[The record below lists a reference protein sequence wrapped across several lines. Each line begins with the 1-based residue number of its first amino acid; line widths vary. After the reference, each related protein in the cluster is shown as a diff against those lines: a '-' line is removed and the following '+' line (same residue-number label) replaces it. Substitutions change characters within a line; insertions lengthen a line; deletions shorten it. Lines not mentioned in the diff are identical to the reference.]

1 MVQLTLGTAQFGMN
15 YGFTNTRGKLNIEEV
30 GEIINYAVE
39 NGINN
44 FDTAQAYGDSE
55 KVLGE
60 FLSDLP
66 DAKVMTKLLN
76 NSKNY
81 YTTKDVS
88 FWEENFQKS
97 LDNLRINKIDSFL
110 IHNAN
115 DLKKEGK
122 DLLEEW
128 LESLLKRN
136 LINRLGISIY
146 SKSDLRNISLEKYN
160 LIQMPISIYDQRLIK
175 DNTCIDLFK
184 KDIAIHAR
192 SILFQGLL
200 LVNSEEWP
208 HKISARFKSHHRQL
222 FGSLGKKSI
231 LELTFNFIKNNQFIQ
246 SSLIGVTSL
255 EELKEIVQ
263 IKDNLKNLKKDFLD
277 LSWDNDSDLDP
288 RLW

>member
-60 FLSDLP
+60 FLPDFP

-81 YTTKDVS
+81 YTRNDVS
-88 FWEENFQKS
+88 FWEMNFQKS

-122 DLLEEW
+122 ELLEEW
-128 LESLLKRN
+128 LESLLRRN

-146 SKSDLRNISLEKYN
+146 SKSDLINISLEKYN

-175 DNTCIDLFK
+175 DNTCINLSK
-184 KDIAIHAR
+184 QNIAIHAR

-200 LVNSEEWP
+200 LVKSEEWP
-208 HKISARFKSHHRQL
+208 HKISARFKSHHRQIL
-222 FGSLGKKSI
+222 GSLGKKSI
-231 LELTFNFIKNNQFIQ
+231 LELTFNFIKKNKFIE
-246 SSLIGVTSL
+246 SALIGVTSL

-263 IKDNLKNLKKDFLD
+263 IKDKLKNYKKDFLD